1 MIWIKTK
8 CVYVSINLDQF
19 FDTGSKPQREVL
31 GLVQIKKNGTKEE
44 MVKVRA
50 WQTASLTAI
59 LAYHSKTGSAGVHS
73 LNSALSPPENA
84 FPNVIGNGG
93 NMSLFSLEEV
103 HTAF

>member
-8 CVYVSINLDQF
+8 CVYISINLDQF

-50 WQTASLTAI
+50 
-59 LAYHSKTGSAGVHS
+59 
-73 LNSALSPPENA
+73 
-84 FPNVIGNGG
+84 
-93 NMSLFSLEEV
+93 
-103 HTAF
+103 